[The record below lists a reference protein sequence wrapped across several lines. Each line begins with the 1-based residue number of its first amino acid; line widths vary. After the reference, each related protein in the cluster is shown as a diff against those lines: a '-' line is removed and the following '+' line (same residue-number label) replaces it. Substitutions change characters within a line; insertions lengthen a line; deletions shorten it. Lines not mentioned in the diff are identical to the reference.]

1 MLTIGHLRL
10 TLPPGYG
17 ARGRHLARL
26 VGDELASVALPSDA
40 RLDRLVLPPL
50 EVGDGAT
57 DAEVASA
64 VGRAVSE
71 HLRRHLGG
79 EP

>member
-1 MLTIGHLRL
+1 
-10 TLPPGYG
+10 
-17 ARGRHLARL
+17 
-26 VGDELASVALPSDA
+26 VALPSDA

-50 EVGDGAT
+50 AVGDAAT

-64 VGRAVSE
+64 VGRAVAD
-71 HLRRHLGG
+71 HLHRRLGG